1 MPEEKHFYGGQAIME
16 GVMMRG
22 TDAWA
27 AAVQRKDGV
36 VAVIR
41 QEIQDFTH
49 RYKWAKWPLV
59 RGNVA
64 LVDTLTLGIR
74 SLMFS
79 FNVLVDEQMQLEQK
93 QAEEAAAAEVVPSV
107 LDDGKKRRKP
117 KTPKKQQDM
126 GWAIWLALLPSM
138 LIGVGLF
145 MILPTLIVGWLPA
158 PATLGTVW
166 QGIYKN
172 LIEGLVRLVI
182 IGSYIGVISLLPD
195 IRRLFQYH
203 GAEHAT
209 INCYEDGRPVTL
221 QNSLLY
227 SALHPRCG
235 TAFLLVFIVVKIIVG
250 AFFGWPEPL
259 IRAIL
264 RVALIPVVA
273 AIAYEIIRYGGR
285 HRESLLARVLA
296 QPGLLMQRLTT
307 RRPNEDQVRI
317 AIYALAAVAP
327 EVSIPE
333 DFAPPVPAGMDGKL
347 QRDEPAVDD
356 TAQLAGD

>member
-166 QGIYKN
+166 QGICNN

-209 INCYEDGRPVTL
+209 INCYEDGKPVTL

-264 RVALIPVVA
+264 
-273 AIAYEIIRYGGR
+273 
-285 HRESLLARVLA
+285 
-296 QPGLLMQRLTT
+296 
-307 RRPNEDQVRI
+307 
-317 AIYALAAVAP
+317 
-327 EVSIPE
+327 
-333 DFAPPVPAGMDGKL
+333 
-347 QRDEPAVDD
+347 
-356 TAQLAGD
+356 